1 MMHPSTV
8 MPRMPLHPWLVK
20 IWGAQLFGSTTIA
33 WLRLQ
38 ERAAESWPKPNPP
51 DVWFVYK
58 CNPAI
63 SFSETDK
70 MNDVMATFPFI
81 AAFAYTFDETNHYA
95 DVLMPEAT
103 DLESD
108 QLLRLGG
115 NHYFENHW
123 ESEGWAL
130 RQAVVPPQHESKD
143 FSWIANELA
152 RRTSLLEAYNSVING
167 AGCGIPLQ
175 GEGYDFS
182 LDVTKEHSQEE
193 IWDAVCK
200 AASFDLTSGKETLD
214 LEWFR
219 EHGFKTRPY
228 SRLNWYLYPL
238 IEDKG
243 LRFELPYQERY
254 FRMGK
259 ELANRLHETGVH
271 WWDRQLEEYEP
282 LPEWKDLNKLWDELI
297 EKNHNVKAAD
307 YPYWLLTGRSMQ
319 YAWGANVGIQM
330 IKEVADNVFGHD
342 GIIMNAGKAIELGI
356 NDGDLI
362 EVTSPVASTRGIARL
377 RQGVRPDVLIMIA
390 QFGQWKMPYA
400 KDLNRPG
407 LNKLVPMNQDYLDGS
422 GSSIDGTKVYV
433 SRVGAA

>member
-1 MMHPSTV
+1 MSQ
-8 MPRMPLHPWLVK
+8 K
-20 IWGAQLFGSTTIA
+20 N
-33 WLRLQ
+33 
-38 ERAAESWPKPNPP
+38 NP
-51 DVWFVYK
+51 
-58 CNPAI
+58 
-63 SFSETDK
+63 
-70 MNDVMATFPFI
+70 
-81 AAFAYTFDETNHYA
+81 
-95 DVLMPEAT
+95 
-103 DLESD
+103 
-108 QLLRLGG
+108 
-115 NHYFENHW
+115 
-123 ESEGWAL
+123 
-130 RQAVVPPQHESKD
+130 
-143 FSWIANELA
+143 
-152 RRTSLLEAYNSVING
+152 
-167 AGCGIPLQ
+167 
-175 GEGYDFS
+175 
-182 LDVTKEHSQEE
+182 QEE

-200 AASFDLTSGKETLD
+200 AASFDLTGGKETLD

-271 WWDRQLEEYEP
+271 WWDKQLTEYEP

-307 YPYWLLTGRSMQ
+307 YPFWLLTGRSMQ

-330 IKEVADNVFGHD
+330 MKEVADNVFGHD
-342 GIIMNAGKAIELGI
+342 GIIMNTGKATKLGI

-390 QFGQWKMPYA
+390 QFGQWKTPYA
-400 KDLNRPG
+400 KDLKRTG
-407 LNKLVPMNQDYLDGS
+407 LNKLVPMNQDYIDGG
-422 GSSIDGTKVYV
+422 GSSIDGTKVYIT
-433 SRVGAA
+433 RVGAA